1 MTKEQAIESL
11 KKAQRE
17 MEIDPNLEEVDTLS
31 LMETAIADA
40 LEYFTGMRAI
50 G

>member
-1 MTKEQAIESL
+1 MTKDQAIESL
-11 KKAQRE
+11 QRAQRE
-17 MEIDPNLEEVDTLS
+17 MEEDPDLECVDTIS

-40 LEYFTGMRAI
+40 LEYFTTMRAI